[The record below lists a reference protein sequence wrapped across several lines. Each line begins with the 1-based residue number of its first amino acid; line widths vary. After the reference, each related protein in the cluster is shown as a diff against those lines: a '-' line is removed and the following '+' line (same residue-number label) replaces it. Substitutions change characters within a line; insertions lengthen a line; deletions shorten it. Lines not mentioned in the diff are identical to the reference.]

1 MILGENFCI
10 STTRTMMKYLRLLP
24 ISIATTLAVFGV
36 DTAQA
41 QSSTITVSGVQYT
54 FCGSEN
60 ENCTFSGTG
69 SVVFGAVPP
78 NAPSTMLTSP
88 RSFTNGVGC
97 YVGAVSQTDPAY
109 GYGKSCWVSL
119 ASATKPVTPPVTTPK
134 PPVTTPPVT
143 TPPVT
148 TPPATTPPATTP
160 PATTPPATTPTPG
173 SSAIS
178 CGSPAQTAG
187 GTANGLISADTATTD
202 GMRIYQNNAPF
213 NLSITTNSPA
223 ADTVVWSV
231 ADANGAIKTQ
241 GSFTVKS
248 GVQTS
253 TMACKSTW
261 SGYGALTATL
271 QSHGGTLP
279 NMGTRPMGIATFGV
293 LPNLSSVLGTVTYAH
308 QDQHRFGMQGF
319 NGNIAALHDLGISWT
334 IDDREVSAMEPN
346 GPNTYTPSVSDL
358 DPFYKANPDQMRI
371 VRLDGLPAW
380 DSKTGQFNDSYYAPS
395 NMSEFQSY
403 MAKVGTDTSLIRAA
417 NYPNQQK
424 NYYQVTWEPSLGWA
438 DSQANFVAMYK
449 AAYQG
454 LHSTDPNAVVMGTG
468 NPFPANCD
476 TCTSGYLKTLGA
488 LGLWNYIDAVATHG
502 YWNAGTFPAHPPE
515 LQDSDPDPANQANA
529 LDNQLIQLRSVMQA
543 GKPNMK
549 LFVTEAGASYDP
561 GMTYGPTVPSQNQLF
576 AHAAVG
582 ARAHII
588 TLGGGAQVSTL
599 FYGADYPGEPGYGT
613 FFDLNNAQGAFGA
626 SNLSP
631 KPEALA
637 FATMTRA
644 LDGTNTLGRVTGAPA
659 GTFAYAFQQLGNGKI
674 VTAAWTHSNAQ
685 WPAAGGLYSQTY
697 STSYSL
703 QVDAAGASG
712 NVTKIDGYG
721 NVSTLPYT
729 NGKVTLT
736 LTEVPQYIVSSNATV
751 AKANATAPVGYTGQ

>member
-1 MILGENFCI
+1 
-10 STTRTMMKYLRLLP
+10 MMKYLRLLP
-24 ISIATTLAVFGV
+24 ISVATILAVGGIGN
-36 DTAQA
+36 AQA
-41 QSSTITVSGVQYT
+41 QSSTITVSGVKYT

-60 ENCTFSGTG
+60 DNCTFSGKG
-69 SVVFGAVPP
+69 SVVFGSVPP
-78 NAPSTMLTSP
+78 NSPTTMLTSP

-119 ASATKPVTPPVTTPK
+119 ATTPPVTPPPVTTPPVTTPPVTTPPVTTPPVTTPPVTT

-148 TPPATTPPATTP
+148 TPPAGA
-160 PATTPPATTPTPG
+160 
-173 SSAIS
+173 SAIS
-178 CGSPAQTAG
+178 CGTPTQTSG
-187 GTANGLISADTATTD
+187 GTANGLISADTPAAD
-202 GMRIYQNNAPF
+202 GLRIFANNTPF
-213 NLSITTNSPA
+213 NMTVTTNSPN
-223 ADTVVWSV
+223 ADTVIWSV
-231 ADANGAIKTQ
+231 ADANGTIKTQ
-241 GSFTVKS
+241 GSFAVKS
-248 GVQTS
+248 GVQTA
-253 TMACKSTW
+253 TMSCKSTW
-261 SGYGALTATL
+261 SGYGSLTATL
-271 QSHGGTLP
+271 QSNGGTLP
-279 NMGTRPMGIATFGV
+279 NQGTRPMGIATFGV

-319 NGNIAALHDLGISWT
+319 NGNINALHDLGISWT

-395 NMSEFQSY
+395 NMTEFQNF
-403 MAKVGTDTSLIRAA
+403 MGRVGTDTSLIRAA
-417 NYPNQQK
+417 NYPNQQS

-449 AAYQG
+449 AAYLG
-454 LHSTDPNAVVMGTG
+454 LHSTDPNAVVMGPT

-476 TCTSGYLKTLGA
+476 TCSTGYLQTFGA
-488 LGLWNYIDAVATHG
+488 LGLWNYIDAVSTHG
-502 YWNAGTFPAHPPE
+502 YWNAGTYPAHPPE
-515 LQDSDPDPANQANA
+515 LQDSDPSTANQANA
-529 LDNQLIQLRSVMQA
+529 LDNQLIQLRAVMQA

-549 LFVTEAGASYDP
+549 LFVTEAGTSYDP
-561 GMTYGPTVPSQNQLF
+561 GINYGPTSPSQNQLF
-576 AHAAVG
+576 AQAAVG
-582 ARAHII
+582 VRSHII

-599 FYGADYPGEPGYGT
+599 FFGPDYPGETGYGT
-613 FFDLNNAQGAFGA
+613 FFDLNDAQGAFGA

-644 LDGTNTLGRVTGAPA
+644 LDGTNTLGRVTGTPA
-659 GTFAYAFQQLGNGKI
+659 GTFAYAFQQLGNGKV
-674 VTAAWTHSNAQ
+674 VTAVWTHSNAQ
-685 WPAAGGLYSQTY
+685 WPASGGQYSQTY

-712 NVTKIDGYG
+712 KVTEIDGYG

-729 NGKVTLT
+729 NGHVTLT

-751 AKANATAPVGYTGQ
+751 AKSNATVPVGYTGQ

>member
-1 MILGENFCI
+1 
-10 STTRTMMKYLRLLP
+10 MKYLRLLP
-24 ISIATTLAVFGV
+24 ISVATTLAMFGV
-36 DTAQA
+36 GHAQA
-41 QSSTITVSGVQYT
+41 QSSITVSGVKYT

-60 ENCTFSGTG
+60 DNCTFSGKG
-69 SVVFGAVPP
+69 SVVFGSVPP
-78 NAPSTMLTSP
+78 NSPTTMLSSP
-88 RSFTNGVGC
+88 RTFTNGVGC
-97 YVGAVSQTDPAY
+97 YVGAVSQSDPAY

-119 ASATKPVTPPVTTPK
+119 AATTKPVTPPVTTPPVTTPPVTTPPVTT

-160 PATTPPATTPTPG
+160 TPG
-173 SSAIS
+173 TSAIS
-178 CGSPAQTAG
+178 CGSPTQTSG
-187 GTANGLISADTATTD
+187 GTANGLVSADTPTTD
-202 GMRIYQNNAPF
+202 GMRIFPNNTAF
-213 NLSITTNSPA
+213 NIAVTTNSPK
-223 ADTVVWSV
+223 ADTVIWSV

-241 GSFTVKS
+241 GSFSVKS
-248 GVQTS
+248 GVQTA
-253 TMACKSTW
+253 TMSCKSTW
-261 SGYGALTATL
+261 SGYGSITATL
-271 QSHGGTLP
+271 QSNGGTLP

-293 LPNLSSVLGTVTYAH
+293 LPNLTSVLGTVTYAH

-319 NGNIAALHDLGISWT
+319 NDNIAALHDLGISWT

-395 NMSEFQSY
+395 NMTEFQNF
-403 MAKVGTDTSLIRAA
+403 MGRVGTDTSLIRAA
-417 NYPNQQK
+417 NYPNQQN

-449 AAYQG
+449 AAYLG
-454 LHSTDPNAVVMGTG
+454 LHSTDPNAIVMGPT

-476 TCTSGYLKTLGA
+476 TCTTGYLQTFGA
-488 LGLWNYIDAVATHG
+488 LGLWNYIDAVSTHG
-502 YWNAGTFPAHPPE
+502 YWNAGTYPSHPPE
-515 LQDSDPDPANQANA
+515 LQDSDPNPANQANA
-529 LDNQLIQLRSVMQA
+529 LDNLMTQLRAVMQA

-549 LFVTEAGASYDP
+549 LFVTEAGTSYDP
-561 GMTYGPTVPSQNQLF
+561 GINYGPTSPSQNQLF
-576 AHAAVG
+576 AQAAVG
-582 ARAHII
+582 VRSHII
-588 TLGGGAQVSTL
+588 TLGGGAQMSTL
-599 FYGADYPGEPGYGT
+599 FYGADYPGETGYGT
-613 FFDLNNAQGAFGA
+613 FFDLNDAQGAYGA

-637 FATMTRA
+637 FAAMTRV

-659 GTFAYAFQQLGNGKI
+659 GTYAYAFQQLGNGKI
-674 VTAAWTHSNAQ
+674 VTALWAHSNAQ
-685 WPAAGGLYSQTY
+685 WPASGGLYSQTY

-712 NVTKIDGYG
+712 NVTEIDGYG
-721 NVSTLPYT
+721 NVSTVPYT

-751 AKANATAPVGYTGQ
+751 AKANATVPVGYTGQ

>member
-1 MILGENFCI
+1 M
-10 STTRTMMKYLRLLP
+10 
-24 ISIATTLAVFGV
+24 FGV
-36 DTAQA
+36 GNAQA
-41 QSSTITVSGVQYT
+41 QSSITVSGVKYT

-60 ENCTFSGTG
+60 DKCTFSGKG
-69 SVVFGAVPP
+69 SVVFGSVPP
-78 NAPSTMLTSP
+78 NSPTTMLSSP

-97 YVGAVSQTDPAY
+97 YVGAVSSTDPAY

-119 ASATKPVTPPVTTPK
+119 AATTTPPVTTPPVTTPPVTTPPVTTPPVTTPPVTT

-160 PATTPPATTPTPG
+160 TPG
-173 SSAIS
+173 ASAIS
-178 CGSPAQTAG
+178 CGSPTQTSG
-187 GTANGLISADTATTD
+187 GAANGLISADTPTTD
-202 GMRIYQNNAPF
+202 GLRIFPNNTAF
-213 NLSITTNSPA
+213 NIAVTTNSPG

-231 ADANGAIKTQ
+231 ADTNGAIKTQ
-241 GSFTVKS
+241 GSFAVKS
-248 GVQTS
+248 GVQTA
-253 TMACKSTW
+253 TMSCKSTW
-261 SGYGALTATL
+261 SGYGSITATL

-293 LPNLSSVLGTVTYAH
+293 LPNLTSVLGTVTYEH

-395 NMSEFQSY
+395 NMTEFQNF
-403 MAKVGTDTSLIRAA
+403 MGRVGTDTSLIRAA
-417 NYPNQQK
+417 NYPKQQN
-424 NYYQVTWEPSLGWA
+424 NYYQVTWEPSVGWA

-449 AAYQG
+449 AAYLG
-454 LHSTDPNAVVMGTG
+454 LHSTDPNAIVMGPT
-468 NPFPANCD
+468 NPFPANCGV
-476 TCTSGYLKTLGA
+476 CTTGYLQTFGA
-488 LGLWNYIDAVATHG
+488 LGLWNYIDAVSTHG
-502 YWNAGTFPAHPPE
+502 YWNAGTYPAHPPE
-515 LQDSDPDPANQANA
+515 LQDSDPNPANQANA
-529 LDNQLIQLRSVMQA
+529 LDNLMTQLRAVMQA

-549 LFVTEAGASYDP
+549 LFVTEAGTSYDP
-561 GMTYGPTVPSQNQLF
+561 GINYGPTSPSQNQLF
-576 AHAAVG
+576 AQAAVG
-582 ARAHII
+582 VRSHII
-588 TLGGGAQVSTL
+588 TLGGGAQMSTF
-599 FYGADYPGEPGYGT
+599 FYGADYPGETGYGT
-613 FFDLNNAQGAFGA
+613 FFDLNDAQGGWGA

-637 FATMTRA
+637 FATLTRV
-644 LDGTNTLGRVTGAPA
+644 LDGTNTLGRVKGTATG
-659 GTFAYAFQQLGNGKI
+659 TYAYAFQQLGNGKV
-674 VTAAWTHSNAQ
+674 VTAVWAHSNAQ
-685 WPAAGGLYSQTY
+685 WPASGGLYSQTY

-712 NVTKIDGYG
+712 NVTEIDGYG
-721 NVSTLPYT
+721 NVSTVPYT
-729 NGKVTLT
+729 NGTVTLT
-736 LTEVPQYIVSSNATV
+736 ATEVPQYIVSSNATV
-751 AKANATAPVGYTGQ
+751 AKANATVPVGYTGQ